1 MGVVTLG
8 GFILF
13 ASLFA
18 TQAPSTTGTPRMAEE
33 RLSGL
38 PIENIDVRAPEGE
51 DTAALIQLTGLS
63 IGRAYSTE
71 DVRRAVKLLYQ
82 LDRFENVY
90 ISAARVSN
98 SVSLE
103 IVLPPRPRVREL
115 RVETAEELE
124 GPRRRLKVSAGGR
137 LLRMPDRKRTELVLG
152 ETEVQEA
159 IAVKPGAELDM
170 RDLPHK
176 REALAAQYRW
186 LGYRSP
192 AIGIAVQRVDNA
204 GGHNMLVRID
214 PGPRTRL
221 SRAVLEGELSRPEWA
236 VASFLGLEHGAY
248 LDLRRLEKAIE
259 DLAADYRRRGFY
271 EVAIG
276 EPKVVELEE
285 ESVGSDPAAELYLS
299 IRSGPRVTVKFAGH
313 SAVSIR
319 ELEEAASVMATTE
332 IGAGQAA
339 IAEVKERVLARY
351 ERRGYWEAK
360 VDARVRTS
368 PDGKEREIAFS
379 IEEGLG
385 SYIASLSFE
394 GTDQGNIEESK
405 LRLKM
410 QEVIEETLADVTGV
424 PGADPE
430 TVGNAL
436 GDLSLAPDRR
446 RDFDQPDTTS
456 PDLEHVYVP
465 RAYRSAVDALADMY
479 RSEGYQNVVVK
490 PPRVNVRPDGRLLD
504 LVVAVEPGIR
514 WQVGALSFSGNEA
527 MPSHSLLEL
536 SKMDPM
542 KVGGEPLSFYNVEE
556 TSRAIIAQYKNE
568 GYLYARVTEDLRE
581 LLPRGSRG
589 VAELVSTS
597 TTGPLDV
604 RRICRDAESRGGKK
618 CDVELVF
625 RVVEGPQVRARNVVI
640 RGVETTRESLV
651 RGELAVKEGEI
662 LRESDMLST
671 RANLLRVGVFER
683 VSVHPI
689 DEKTEAPEKDVI
701 LEVRERK
708 HSSFELGA
716 GASTAEGVR
725 AFATYAHQNLFGT
738 ALRLQVNGKVNV
750 QPFLILYPEDV
761 RDEIEQFYES
771 FTVPQRI
778 ERELA
783 AGVAYPQI
791 FGLPRGFGMGL
802 DVNYERNNEPSYA
815 IDGLTLAIS
824 GTYTGFR
831 PELLNKQRPVT
842 LRLRSNFDLA
852 NLTCNNLSA
861 DQTACAD
868 QEMRRGRS
876 IYLLGGPMVR
886 FDLRDDSLDPHS
898 GAYFELAASYAKG
911 LSAESPDF
919 VDLEATASFYL
930 PLAKRVGLA
939 FSLFSARIF
948 NLEGAIAI
956 PVNRRKFAGGSSTIR
971 GYPERSLF
979 PQDAPPAD
987 PNTVISSGGLFVF
1000 SLKNELRF
1008 PISGLL
1014 SGAIFYDIGDLYE
1027 DASLADIDLQKTRQG
1042 IGAGLRFATPVGPL
1056 TVDFAV
1062 PLVVRESSSERGGL
1076 NLHFSV
1082 RSF

>member
-8 GFILF
+8 CAILY
-13 ASLFA
+13 A
-18 TQAPSTTGTPRMAEE
+18 TLAAQLPPSIIQE

-38 PIENIDVRAPEGE
+38 PIEKIEVTAPEGE
-51 DTAALIQLTGLS
+51 DTVALIQLTGLAV
-63 IGRAYSTE
+63 GRPYSTE

-90 ISAARVSN
+90 ISAARISN
-98 SVSLE
+98 NVTLE
-103 IVLPPRPRVREL
+103 IVLPPRPRIREL
-115 RVETAEELE
+115 RVESAEELE
-124 GPRRRLKVSAGGR
+124 GPRRKFKVSGMGR
-137 LLRMPDRKRTELVLG
+137 LMRLPDTKRTELVLS
-152 ETEVQEA
+152 ETEIQEA
-159 IAVKPGAELDM
+159 IAIKPGAELDL
-170 RDLPHK
+170 RELPSK
-176 REALAAQYRW
+176 REALQAQYRW

-192 AIGIAVQRVDNA
+192 AIGIAVERVDNT

-221 SRAVLEGELSRPEWA
+221 SRARFEGELSRPEWA
-236 VASFLGLEHGAY
+236 VASFLGLERGEY
-248 LDLRRLEKAIE
+248 LDLRRLEQAIE
-259 DLAADYRRRGFY
+259 DLAADYRRRGY
-271 EVAIG
+271 YDVAIG
-276 EPKVVELEE
+276 EPRVIEHEE
-285 ESVGSDPAAELYLS
+285 EAIDGDPSAELTLS
-299 IRSGPRVTVKFAGH
+299 IRSGPHVTVRFLGH
-313 SAVSIR
+313 SEVSIR
-319 ELEEAASVMATTE
+319 ELLDAASVMSATE
-332 IGAGQAA
+332 IGAGPAA
-339 IAEVKERVLARY
+339 IAEIKERVLARY
-351 ERRGYWEAK
+351 ERRGFWQAK

-368 PDGKEREIAFS
+368 PDGKEREIVFA
-379 IEEGLG
+379 IEEGMG
-385 SYIASLSFE
+385 SYIASVGFE
-394 GTDQGNIEESK
+394 GTNGANIEESQ
-405 LRLKM
+405 LRAKM
-410 QEVIEETLADVTGV
+410 YEVIEETLADVTGD

-430 TVGNAL
+430 TIGATL
-436 GDLSLAPDRR
+436 GDFSLAPEKN
-446 RDFDQPDTTS
+446 RDSSQPDMTS

-479 RSEGYQNVVVK
+479 RSEGYQTVVVK
-490 PPRVNVRPDGRLLD
+490 PPRVNVRPDGGLVD
-504 LVVAVEPGIR
+504 LVIEVEPGIR
-514 WQVGALSFSGNEA
+514 WQLGALSFSGNEA
-527 MPSHSLLEL
+527 MPSSSLLEL
-536 SKMDPM
+536 SKMDPT
-542 KVGGEPLSFYNVEE
+542 KQGGEPLSFYNVEE
-556 TSRAIIAQYKNE
+556 TSRAIIAHYRNE
-568 GYLYARVTEDLRE
+568 GYLYARISEDLRE
-581 LLPRGSRG
+581 VLPRGSRG

-604 RRICRDAESRGGKK
+604 RRICRDAETRGGKT

-625 RVVEGPQVRARNVVI
+625 RVVEGPQVRTRNVII

-651 RGELAVKEGEI
+651 RGELAVREGEV

-683 VSVHPI
+683 VAVHPI
-689 DEKTEAPEKDVI
+689 DEKTEAAEKDVV

-771 FTVPQRI
+771 FTAPQRI

-876 IYLLGGPMVR
+876 VYLLGGPMVR
-886 FDLRDDSLDPHS
+886 FDLRDDALDPHA

-911 LSAESPDF
+911 LSSDSPDF
-919 VDLEATASFYL
+919 VDLEGTASFYL

-939 FSLFSARIF
+939 FSFFSARIF
-948 NLEGAIAI
+948 NLESALAI

-979 PQDAPPAD
+979 SQDAPPSD

-1014 SGAIFYDIGDLYE
+1014 SGAVFYDIGDLYE
-1027 DASLADIDLQKTRQG
+1027 DASKAEIDFQTTRQG

-1062 PLVVRESSSERGGL
+1062 PLVVRDSSSERAGV